1 MLERKRHWRA
11 LLAGL
16 LLSFA
21 AGLSYANGPH
31 GPNAAPQPS
40 PQASQAS
47 QANVAAASG
56 AESLEQLDLRIAE
69 LENQMA
75 LAQAEVDRVNQE
87 RAELLARLDDLDAQI
102 VLARQLITSQQQQ
115 ISALQANL
123 AAEAEQRARLEA
135 DQAQAAAAA
144 AEAEAA
150 AAAAEAVAEPEGAL
164 FNPVVV
170 AIGLALIILTLFAVR
185 MLRQDRDEERSQ
197 ARGPQRERVNVDP
210 PRVAKRAT
218 PDSKT
223 AEPVVP
229 RPQTTPAAGDRDDF
243 AGETFSIEPQADPA
257 DPIALDEEAGAGA
270 GAEQESVRDDSG
282 PGPDPDLN
290 KAREDDGPD
299 DDDTYVIELDNG
311 DEEEIAERLN
321 LAYSFHRMG
330 DTDQARRILEQVI
343 RVGNESQ
350 VSEARQLLAIIHD
363 LD

>member
-1 MLERKRHWRA
+1 MQERTRHWHA

-31 GPNAAPQPS
+31 GPNAAPQLS
-40 PQASQAS
+40 PQANQGS
-47 QANVAAASG
+47 VAAASG
-56 AESLEQLDLRIAE
+56 AESLEQLDLRIAA

-75 LAQAEVDRVNQE
+75 LALAEVDRVNQE

-102 VLARQLITSQQQQ
+102 VLARQLVTAGQQQ

-135 DQAQAAAAA
+135 EQAQAAAAA

-150 AAAAEAVAEPEGAL
+150 AAAAEAGAEPEGAL

-185 MLRQDRDEERSQ
+185 MLRQDRDEERSESPELQ
-197 ARGPQRERVNVDP
+197 HGHANVDP
-210 PRVAKRAT
+210 PRVAQRAT
-218 PDSKT
+218 PGSE
-223 AEPVVP
+223 AVEPDVP
-229 RPQTTPAAGDRDDF
+229 RPPTTPVTGDRDDF
-243 AGETFSIEPQADPA
+243 ASETFSIEPETGPDDPA
-257 DPIALDEEAGAGA
+257 DAIALDEEAGAEE
-270 GAEQESVRDDSG
+270 EQAPMRDDPG
-282 PGPDPDLN
+282 PG
-290 KAREDDGPD
+290 D
-299 DDDTYVIELDNG
+299 DDVYVIELDNG